1 MTTYNAPVDEM
12 MFLFDHLRDDKKYN
26 EIEKFKEIN
35 SELVKDILEQA
46 AKINKEIIHPLAKI
60 GDDSPVYMKTGLL
73 DHLLDIRR
81 LIEILYLMA
90 GPHFLAILNMAVKEC
105 QKP

>member
-1 MTTYNAPVDEM
+1 MIN
-12 MFLFDHLRDDKKYN
+12 LKDDKNYN

-46 AKINKEIIHPLAKI
+46 AKINKEIIHPLQKLVMI
-60 GDDSPVYMKTGLL
+60 VLVYMKTGLL

-90 GPHFLAILNMAVKEC
+90 GPLFLVILNMAVKEC
-105 QKP
+105 LKQ